1 MKTFPA
7 SVTRFEALKM
17 PDVLESSRQDD
28 FQPVLEMKNIS
39 KSFSGVSALRN
50 VDFQLY
56 PGEIHALMGENGAGK
71 STLMKI
77 LSGLYQ
83 PTGGEILLKG
93 KRKSFSGPLPAQ
105 EAGIAIIHQEFNLFP
120 NLSAAENIFFDRRQF
135 AISGRINWKR
145 LNAAAKALI
154 NSIGADFD
162 VTREVEQ
169 LSVHS
174 RQVIE
179 IAKAISMDADI
190 LIMDEPSAALPE
202 SEVQNM
208 FRVVRGLKKRG
219 VAIVYV
225 SHRMHEIFQIA
236 DRVTVLRDGE
246 RVDTKRIPDTSDID
260 LIHMMIGR
268 EVRSLYG
275 DEIKPPMAEVVMRVR
290 DLELTPDKRVS
301 FELHKGE
308 VLGLFGLLGSGS
320 HTLVSRL
327 FGLKSGKGTIEISG
341 QTVAIRSPRD
351 AMESGIGL
359 VPADRHRQGLV
370 RQMSVIQNICM
381 TLMGKLATWGV
392 IHQSSEREVGA
403 KYHALLNIRTPSLDQ
418 PTELL
423 SGGNQQKVVLAK
435 WLATNPKVLILEEA
449 TRGVDV
455 GAKQEIYR
463 IIREIAEQGFSILLI
478 STEMPE
484 VLGMSDRI
492 LVLREGEFVAAF
504 GRGGAT
510 QAQLLSVAS
519 RIRATEPVS

>member
-1 MKTFPA
+1 
-7 SVTRFEALKM
+7 M
-17 PDVLESSRQDD
+17 PDVPEGPTPGARA
-28 FQPVLEMKNIS
+28 PVLEMRGIS
-39 KSFSGVSALRN
+39 KTFSGVNALKN
-50 VDFQLY
+50 VDFILY
-56 PGEIHALMGENGAGK
+56 AGEVHALMGENGAGK

-83 PTGGEILLKG
+83 PTQGDILLKG
-93 KRKSFSGPLPAQ
+93 ERQLFFGPLPAQ

-135 AISGRINWKR
+135 SAGGRISWTR
-145 LNAAAKALI
+145 LNAEAKTLI
-154 NSIGADFD
+154 NSIGANFD

-169 LSVHS
+169 LSVHN
-174 RQVIE
+174 RQVVE

-208 FRVVRGLKKRG
+208 FRVVRELRRRG

-246 RVDTKRIPDTSDID
+246 RVDTKRIQDTSDSD
-260 LIHMMIGR
+260 LIQMMIGR
-268 EVRSLYG
+268 EVHSLYG
-275 DEIKPPMAEVVMRVR
+275 EELKPPLAEVVLRVR
-290 DLELTPDKRVS
+290 DLELTPNRRVS

-320 HTLVSRL
+320 HTLVTRL
-327 FGLKSGKGTIEISG
+327 FGLKPGSGTIEISG
-341 QTVAIRSPRD
+341 ETVGIRSPRD
-351 AMESGIGL
+351 AMESGVGL

-381 TLMGKLATWGV
+381 TLMNKLATWGV
-392 IHQSSEREVGA
+392 IHQDSEREIGTR
-403 KYHALLNIRTPSLDQ
+403 YHKLLSIRTPSLDQ

-463 IIREIAEQGFSILLI
+463 LIREIAEQGFSILLI

-492 LVLREGEFVAAF
+492 LVLREGEFVASF
-504 GRGGAT
+504 KRGEAT
-510 QAQLLSVAS
+510 QAQLLNAAS
-519 RIRATEPVS
+519 RMRAAELVS